1 MLGDA
6 QNVVMCKNTDKV
18 ITIRSNPLEGSID
31 GSDVVDLI
39 AETTDG
45 GKISVKKRV
54 KKYNLKNFRR
64 ANEINIQKR

>member
-6 QNVVMCKNTDKV
+6 QNVVMCRNNDKT
-18 ITIRSNPLEGSID
+18 ITIKSNPLEGSID
-31 GSDVVDLI
+31 GEDVVDLI

-54 KKYNLKNFRR
+54 KKYNLKKFRGS
-64 ANEINIQKR
+64 NEASIQKR